1 MDYFPNQQAA
11 TFFCDEVFPLIHQR
25 RPTARFAIIGAEP
38 SRAIRRLR
46 QRPGITV
53 TGTVPDARA
62 PSRRSAPRLAPLP
75 TPRGAPT
82 QLPHYWA
89 MGVLALAGR
98 TAAGAVDT

>member
-38 SRAIRRLR
+38 SRAIRRLG

-53 TGTVPDARA
+53 TGTVPDVRDPVRRA
-62 PSRRSAPRLAPLP
+62 ADRVAPQQGRAQGRERVWKYVEI
-75 TPRGAPT
+75 TVGAGSIKKNIKEST
-82 QLPHYWA
+82 Y
-89 MGVLALAGR
+89 
-98 TAAGAVDT
+98 